1 MTLSQLIVYISLHFS
16 DTLNQDPRFSESE
29 FQAFLKSESGK
40 AEEWA
45 QDFESLQGRPF
56 ILCECCHQTSQ
67 HCQHVGTASGT
78 QKLAGQDQWVEEFVD
93 MTDQDVEAAYKS
105 DFWSNLEDQW
115 KSMDKEEHPWLDDFE
130 QVCDFK
136 QIQLFVYKI
145 QLFVY
150 HIQLFTYTVQLI
162 VYIFYVV
169 FFSV

>member
-136 QIQLFVYKI
+136 QI
-145 QLFVY
+145 
-150 HIQLFTYTVQLI
+150 
-162 VYIFYVV
+162 
-169 FFSV
+169 